1 MIQINLLSGKENLAK
16 DFDTKV
22 LSPSEGGGGGGKS
35 EQLIQI
41 GAAIVFIVGLVI
53 LGIWMFSAYSAKAK
67 AKKLLARKRAEQ
79 RKYQNLINEQKKLEK
94 ELELLKRKTELI
106 NSLKARQSIPVKILE
121 ELFNRCPDS
130 VWFESITKKGS
141 TLDLKGQAKN
151 SEAANNYYQLLA
163 EAPIV
168 KSIQYP
174 ILKKMER
181 AKIPG
186 IVYFEFKITLK
197 DKTEKE

>member
-22 LSPSEGGGGGGKS
+22 FAPKETGGEDKS
-35 EQLIQI
+35 DQLIQI
-41 GAAIVFIVGLVI
+41 GAAVVFILGLIV
-53 LGIWMFSAYSAKAK
+53 LAIWVFMAYNGLNKAK
-67 AKKLLARKRAEQ
+67 RLRAQKQAEK
-79 RKYQNLINEQKKLEK
+79 RKYENLIKEQKALQK
-94 ELELLKRKTELI
+94 ELETLKRKTDLI
-106 NSLKARQSIPVKILE
+106 NELKAKQSIPVKILE

-130 VWFESITKKGS
+130 VWFESISKKGN

-151 SEAANNYYQLLA
+151 SESANSYYQFLSQS
-163 EAPIV
+163 PIV

-174 ILKKMER
+174 VLKKMEK

-186 IVYFEFKITLK
+186 IVYFEFKITLN
-197 DKTEKE
+197 DKIKKE